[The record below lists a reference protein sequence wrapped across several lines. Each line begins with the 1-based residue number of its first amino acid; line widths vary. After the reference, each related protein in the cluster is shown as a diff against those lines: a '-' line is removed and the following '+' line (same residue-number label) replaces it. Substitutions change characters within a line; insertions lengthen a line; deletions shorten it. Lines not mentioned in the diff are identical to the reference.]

1 MGCAYK
7 EVEARLSLL
16 GFNSLGQLVYV
27 QLRVLSRIGDIYE
40 RREQAKGTGM
50 AKEHIAR
57 FDSPCAETLCSLC
70 GFEGEFI
77 RFHPDS
83 SLRETRC
90 PQCASARRTRDVARV
105 LLRLVNAST
114 ERPLCEQLSAFE
126 DVHIFELQA
135 AGPLHLLL
143 KDLPHYH
150 CSEFFPAIP
159 PGHRN
164 EEGILCQDATCLTFP
179 DMTFDIVIS
188 QDIAEHID
196 DTWRAFSEINR
207 VLTKDGAHVFT
218 VPVNEGALTRKRCGR
233 DSFQATQTQDGGK
246 ERDRQSGQ
254 GEQTGQDRQTGQ
266 TGQAGQAGLGGQS
279 EQGRPN
285 ERDGHALPP
294 IYHGDPLNPEGAF
307 VWWDFGDDLPQRLAQ
322 IGITA
327 SLASQAIFYGPQEIC
342 KTLTTEDHQRYLAL
356 RAQKQLS
363 RFFLYNALVFMAKRG
378 DTPASK

>member
-1 MGCAYK
+1 MAKKYI
-7 EVEARLSLL
+7 ARL
-16 GFNSLGQLVYV
+16 
-27 QLRVLSRIGDIYE
+27 
-40 RREQAKGTGM
+40 
-50 AKEHIAR
+50 
-57 FDSPCAETLCSLC
+57 DSPCAETLCSLC

-90 PQCASARRTRDVARV
+90 PQCGSARRTREVARV

-114 ERPLCEQLSAFE
+114 KRPLCEQLSAFE

-135 AGPLHLLL
+135 AGPLHILL

-159 PGHRN
+159 PGQRN

-207 VLTKDGAHVFT
+207 VLTKDGTHVFT
-218 VPVNEGALTRKRCGR
+218 VPINEGAPTKKRCGH
-233 DSFQATQTQDGGK
+233 DSFQATQSQQDGEK
-246 ERDRQSGQ
+246 EG
-254 GEQTGQDRQTGQ
+254 DRQTGHSWQ
-266 TGQAGQAGLGGQS
+266 TGLGGQGG
-279 EQGRPN
+279 QKAG
-285 ERDGHALPP
+285 DGHPLPP

-322 IGITA
+322 LGITA
-327 SLASQAIFYGPQEIC
+327 SLASQAIFYSPQEIC
-342 KTLTTEDHQRYLAL
+342 KTQTTEDHQRYLAL

-363 RFFLYNALVFMAKRG
+363 RFFLYNALVFVAKRS
-378 DTPASK
+378 DTPASQ